1 MELSKSHSKM
11 DLMELINTLELK
23 VVFSHAD
30 NKKSIQDK
38 LLELLQNKELQ
49 KDFKVNNVYKIKSYK
64 DLKYYLI
71 NKNPKKTLTIKEK
84 NDLMTLCKHIIQYC
98 KTGYYL
104 EITKYE
110 TLKDL
115 QDDMDYIKQF
125 GDIPSVRRCCK
136 LMNTD
141 PKFHDIKFKPLISPQ
156 VQKTLDEKKV
166 SKVKHYKKIKIR
178 TSTPE
183 HPIIVTFD

>member
-1 MELSKSHSKM
+1 MIIHKSHSKT
-11 DLMELINTLELK
+11 DLIQLINTLNLK
-23 VVFSHAD
+23 VVFSHQD
-30 NKKSIQDK
+30 NKRDIQDK
-38 LLELLQNKELQ
+38 LLECLKHKVDIKSNVYNIDNKDGLIQYLQ
-49 KDFKVNNVYKIKSYK
+49 KPNS
-64 DLKYYLI
+64 
-71 NKNPKKTLTIKEK
+71 KKTLTIKEK

-104 EITKYE
+104 ESTKYE

-136 LMNTD
+136 LMNED

-166 SKVKHYKKIKIR
+166 SKVKQYKKIKIR

-183 HPIIVTFD
+183 NPIIVRFD